1 MNCPNPQCKTTGIPD
16 EAKYCPVC
24 GTLLK
29 DTNSDKSGQGDKLS
43 DSELMRFS
51 LKEFSSEIDEFKKA
65 FKVATIIIFSI
76 VVIAYLL
83 TSENKSGEFIGFMF
97 CMLYILGTLLLL
109 YNILRRVKQDKLLKK
124 YKTKYGIK

>member
-16 EAKYCPVC
+16 EAMYCPVC

-29 DTNSDKSGQGDKLS
+29 DTNSDKSGQGEKLS
-43 DSELMRFS
+43 DSELMRFA

-97 CMLYILGTLLLL
+97 CMLYILGALLLL